1 MRWESHTYG
10 LNKNNFNEIEE
21 FNGIKLSAG
30 REKEEENCFTTMFK
44 IVGISTHDLVIY
56 YAERIVS

>member
-1 MRWESHTYG
+1 MD
-10 LNKNNFNEIEE
+10 LIKIILMKFEE
-21 FNGIKLSAG
+21 FNGIKLRAG
-30 REKEEENCFTTMFK
+30 REYEEENCFTTLFK

>member
-1 MRWESHTYG
+1 MA
-10 LNKNNFNEIEE
+10 LNW
-21 FNGIKLSAG
+21 AR
-30 REKEEENCFTTMFK
+30 RENKERIRRKNCFTTMFK